1 MIQKKKKEQETG
13 AERRGSVWICAGA
26 IVACLI
32 GSGYATGQEILQFFK
47 SYGKRRRKSAKIID
61 NIERD

>member
-1 MIQKKKKEQETG
+1 MEQDADDDARAKC
-13 AERRGSVWICAGA
+13 AEVFSE
-26 IVACLI
+26 
-32 GSGYATGQEILQFFK
+32 EILQFFK